1 MRSRVETAVLPG
13 ILLIVLATA
22 NACRD
27 GGQAAAHD
35 QQQAR
40 NHATPSGGGFTLT
53 DQNGARWSLSDMA
66 GRTALIFFG
75 YTICADACPI
85 AMAKVAR
92 AARALG
98 DDAKDLTAVLVSVDP
113 ERDTP
118 DVLREYVKGF
128 EFPLV
133 ALTGSKTEIDGV
145 ARRFDVKYSKE
156 QSSSAAGYLI
166 SHTTTLFLVD
176 RTGRVLHLYPSGSQA
191 EQIAADIRHLLRE
204 TPR

>member
-1 MRSRVETAVLPG
+1 MRSRVETAVVPG
-13 ILLIVLATA
+13 LLLIVIATT

-27 GGQAAAHD
+27 SGRAATHD
-35 QQQAR
+35 QTQAR
-40 NHATPSGGGFTLT
+40 THATPAGGGFTLT
-53 DQNGARWSLSDMA
+53 DQNGARWSLSNMSGRA
-66 GRTALIFFG
+66 GLIFFG
-75 YTICADACPI
+75 YTMCADACPI

-98 DDAKDLTAVLVSVDP
+98 DDAKQLTAILISVDP

-118 DVLREYVKGF
+118 DVLGDYVKGF

-145 ARRFDVKYSKE
+145 AGRFGVKYAKE

-176 RTGRVLHLYPSGSQA
+176 RTGRVLHHYPSGSKA